1 MNPAIEL
8 NRVLVL
14 LGGQPLDLEHLEMNA
29 MLEKVEQEIKTR
41 NSNREE
47 MKNEP

>member
-1 MNPAIEL
+1 MNPATEL

-29 MLEKVEQEIKTR
+29 MLERAEQEIKEKPERR
-41 NSNREE
+41 NDGAA
-47 MKNEP
+47 